1 MNEYM
6 KKYPINFHVRMDE
19 ELRDEAQSLAHK
31 LKISTSALFRLA
43 VKDLIER
50 KQNL

>member
-1 MNEYM
+1 MRQF
-6 KKYPINFHVRMDE
+6 PIRLNVRMDE

-50 KQNL
+50 QNKYTKS